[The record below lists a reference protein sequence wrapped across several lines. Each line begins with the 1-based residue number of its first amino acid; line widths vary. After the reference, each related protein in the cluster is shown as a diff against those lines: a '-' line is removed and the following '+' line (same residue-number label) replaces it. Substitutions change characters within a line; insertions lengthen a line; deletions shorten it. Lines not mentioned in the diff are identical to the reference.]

1 MRYKIRHQ
9 KSHLMATQKT
19 ILYDDNCPLCCWY
32 TDAFVQTGLLTPAG
46 RQSFT
51 NTKLEHLEDRLDL
64 ARSKDEIPL
73 LDDDGGPTLYG
84 IDSLLYLLGQRWA
97 WMPKIA
103 RLAPINWFLRR
114 LYKLISYNRR
124 VIVAKET
131 PAGAFDCSPQFNYF
145 YRYLY
150 ILLTLV
156 LGASGLLAYSLTG
169 NRGLVVSLALGLVL
183 LFLLVRLFK
192 MEDYPQRINYL
203 GMVFT
208 PFIPIGL
215 LLLLAAFFTSAS
227 LTFVG
232 LAGLLGG
239 WMWYRRLGFLNTN

>member
-1 MRYKIRHQ
+1 
-9 KSHLMATQKT
+9 MATQKT

-32 TDAFVQTGLLTPAG
+32 TGAFVQTGLLTPAG

-51 NTKLEHLEDRLDL
+51 NTSLEHLEDRLDL

-145 YRYLY
+145 YRYVYL
-150 ILLTLV
+150 LLTLLV
-156 LGASGLLAYSLTG
+156 VASGLLAYGLTSNG
-169 NRGLVVSLALGLVL
+169 GLVAGLVLGLVL
-183 LFLLVRLFK
+183 LFLLIPLFK
-192 MEDYPQRINYL
+192 MEEPTQRINYL
-203 GMVFT
+203 GIMFT
-208 PFIPIGL
+208 PFIPVGV
-215 LLLLAAFFTSAS
+215 LLLLAAFFPGVS
-227 LTFVG
+227 LVFVA
-232 LAGLLGG
+232 LVGLLGS
-239 WMWYRRLGFLNTN
+239 WMWYRRLGFVKGD

>member
-1 MRYKIRHQ
+1 
-9 KSHLMATQKT
+9 MATQKT

-32 TDAFVQTGLLTPAG
+32 TDAFVQTGLLTPQG

-51 NTKLEHLEDRLDL
+51 DVPLEDLESRLDL

-73 LDDDGGPTLYG
+73 LDDYGGPTLYG

-103 RLAPINWFLRR
+103 RFAPINWFLRR

-145 YRYLY
+145 YRYVY
-150 ILLTLV
+150 ILLTLLV
-156 LGASGLLAYSLTG
+156 GASGLLAYGLTSG
-169 NRGLVVSLALGLVL
+169 TLYLLGLII
-183 LFLLVRLFK
+183 LFLLFPLLK
-192 MEDYPQRINYL
+192 IKEYPTRVNYL
-203 GMVFT
+203 GVMFT
-208 PFIPIGL
+208 PLIPMGML
-215 LLLLAAFFTSAS
+215 LWLTAFFPLVSNV
-227 LTFVG
+227 FVG
-232 LAGLLGG
+232 LAILVTS
-239 WMWYRRLGFLNTN
+239 WMWYRRLRFIRG

>member
-1 MRYKIRHQ
+1 
-9 KSHLMATQKT
+9 MATQKT

-51 NTKLEHLEDRLDL
+51 NTPLEHLEDRLDL

-73 LDDDGGPTLYG
+73 LDADGGPTLYG

-150 ILLTLV
+150 ILLTLLV
-156 LGASGLLAYSLTG
+156 GASGLLAYGLTG
-169 NRGLVVSLALGLVL
+169 NRGVVAGLVLGLVL
-183 LFLLVRLFK
+183 LFLLIPLFK
-192 MEDYPQRINYL
+192 MKDSPQRINYL

-208 PFIPIGL
+208 PFIPVGMF
-215 LLLLAAFFTSAS
+215 LLLAALFTTVS
-227 LTFVG
+227 LAFVG

-239 WMWYRRLGFLNTN
+239 WMWYRRLGFVNRG

>member
-1 MRYKIRHQ
+1 
-9 KSHLMATQKT
+9 MATQKT

-32 TDAFVQTGLLTPAG
+32 TDAFVQTGLLTPDG

-73 LDDDGGPTLYG
+73 LDDAGGPTLYG
-84 IDSLLYLLGQRWA
+84 IDSLLYLLGQRWP

-145 YRYLY
+145 YRYVY
-150 ILLTLV
+150 ILLTLLV
-156 LGASGLLAYSLTG
+156 GASGLLAFGLSG
-169 NRGLVVSLALGLVL
+169 NGALVGLVLGAVL
-183 LFLLVRLFK
+183 LFLLIPLFK
-192 MEDYPQRINYL
+192 MKENPQRINYL
-203 GMVFT
+203 GIVLT
-208 PFIPIGL
+208 PFIPIGV
-215 LLLLAAFFTSAS
+215 LLLLAAFFTAVS
-227 LTFVG
+227 LAFVG

-239 WMWYRRLGFLNTN
+239 WMWYRRLGFVNRD

>member
-1 MRYKIRHQ
+1 
-9 KSHLMATQKT
+9 MATQKT

-51 NTKLEHLEDRLDL
+51 NTKLEYLEDRIDL

-73 LDDDGGPTLYG
+73 LDGQGGATLYG
-84 IDSLLYLLGQRWA
+84 IDSLLFLLGQRWA

-103 RLAPINWFLRR
+103 RFAPINWFLRR

-145 YRYLY
+145 YRYVY
-150 ILLTLV
+150 ILLTLLV
-156 LGASGLLAYSLTG
+156 GASGLLAYGLTSG
-169 NRGLVVSLALGLVL
+169 TLYLLGLTI
-183 LFLLVRLFK
+183 LFLLFPLLK
-192 MEDYPQRINYL
+192 IKEYPKRVNYL
-203 GMVFT
+203 GVMFT
-208 PFIPIGL
+208 PFIPMGVL
-215 LLLLAAFFTSAS
+215 LWLTAFFPILS
-227 LTFVG
+227 LAFAG
-232 LAGLLGG
+232 FSGLLGG
-239 WMWYRRLGFLNTN
+239 WMWYRRLALVNTN

>member
-1 MRYKIRHQ
+1 MP
-9 KSHLMATQKT
+9 TQKT

-32 TDAFVQTGLLTPAG
+32 TDAFVQTGLLTPDG

-145 YRYLY
+145 YRYVY
-150 ILLTLV
+150 ILLTLLV
-156 LGASGLLAYSLTG
+156 GASGILAYSLTRNG
-169 NRGLVVSLALGLVL
+169 GLLAGLVLGVVL
-183 LFLLVRLFK
+183 LFLLVPLLK

-203 GMVFT
+203 GVVLT
-208 PFIPIGL
+208 PFIPIGV
-215 LLLLAAFFTSAS
+215 LLLLAAFFPTVS
-227 LTFVG
+227 LAFVG
-232 LAGLLGG
+232 SAGLLGG
-239 WMWYRRLGFLNTN
+239 WMWYRRFGFLNRD

>member
-1 MRYKIRHQ
+1 
-9 KSHLMATQKT
+9 MATQKT

-32 TDAFVQTGLLTPAG
+32 TDAFVQTGLLTPQG

-51 NTKLEHLEDRLDL
+51 DVSLEDLESRLDL

-73 LDDDGGPTLYG
+73 LDDYGGPTLYG

-103 RLAPINWFLRR
+103 RFAPINWFLRR

-145 YRYLY
+145 YRYVY
-150 ILLTLV
+150 ILLTLLV
-156 LGASGLLAYSLTG
+156 GVSGLLAYGLTSG
-169 NRGLVVSLALGLVL
+169 TLYLLGLII
-183 LFLLVRLFK
+183 LFLLFPLLK
-192 MEDYPQRINYL
+192 IKEYPTRVNYL
-203 GMVFT
+203 GVMFT
-208 PFIPIGL
+208 PLIPMGML
-215 LLLLAAFFTSAS
+215 LWLTAFFPLVSNV
-227 LTFVG
+227 FVG
-232 LAGLLGG
+232 LAILVTS
-239 WMWYRRLGFLNTN
+239 WMWYRRLRFIRG

>member
-1 MRYKIRHQ
+1 
-9 KSHLMATQKT
+9 MATQKT

-32 TDAFVQTGLLTPAG
+32 TDAFVQTGLLTPDG

-145 YRYLY
+145 YRYVY
-150 ILLTLV
+150 ILLTLLV
-156 LGASGLLAYSLTG
+156 GASGILAYSLTRNG
-169 NRGLVVSLALGLVL
+169 GLLAGLVLGVVL
-183 LFLLVRLFK
+183 LFLLVPLLK

-203 GMVFT
+203 GVVLT
-208 PFIPIGL
+208 PFIPIGV
-215 LLLLAAFFTSAS
+215 LLLLAAFFPTVS
-227 LTFVG
+227 LAFVG

-239 WMWYRRLGFLNTN
+239 WMWYRRFGFLNRD